1 MTEAK
6 SDCALRREAKRM
18 FLRIG
23 THVKVK
29 VHCMK
34 GYPVTPVSDLM
45 IVRVQNTEVP
55 RYDAV
60 LLRVHI
66 HTASILHRAAKHMLM
81 T

>member
-23 THVKVK
+23 LHAKVK

-34 GYPVTPVSDLM
+34 GYPVSDLM
-45 IVRVQNTEVP
+45 IVRVQNTELP

-66 HTASILHRAAKHMLM
+66 HTASILHRAAELNHS
-81 T
+81 

>member
-6 SDCALRREAKRM
+6 SDCALRREAKRI
-18 FLRIG
+18 FLRNG

-34 GYPVTPVSDLM
+34 GYPVSDLM
-45 IVRVQNTEVP
+45 IVSVQNTELP

>member
-34 GYPVTPVSDLM
+34 GYPVSDLM

-66 HTASILHRAAKHMLM
+66 HTSSILHRAAKHMLM

>member
-1 MTEAK
+1 
-6 SDCALRREAKRM
+6 M

-23 THVKVK
+23 THVNGK

-34 GYPVTPVSDLM
+34 GYPVSDLM
-45 IVRVQNTEVP
+45 IVSAQNTELP
-55 RYDAV
+55 RYDVV